1 MNLFLDTS
9 VLLSACGSA
18 KGASRFVCVRGKGFG
33 WELLTSVY
41 CRNETLRNIPKLG
54 NDAVAAWNDAVE
66 PGLRLV
72 TDVVSLEK
80 VLVFEKAKDRPVLV
94 SALAAQCE
102 VLLTL
107 DRTDFHNALGS
118 RIYGMKIRT
127 PAEFLLEQR
136 ASGAI

>member
-33 WELLTSVY
+33 WELLTSGY
-41 CRNETLRNIPKLG
+41 CRNETLRNVPKLG
-54 NDAVAAWNDAVE
+54 NDAVAAWNDDVE

-72 TDVVSLEK
+72 TDVVSLDK

-94 SALAAQCE
+94 SALAAHCE

-107 DRTDFHNALGS
+107 DHTDFHDALGS
-118 RIYGMKIRT
+118 MIYGMKIRT